1 MSARILLVE
10 DDAALSSWVVETL
23 QKRGFL
29 VQAVAGGDAARG
41 ALEAD
46 DFDVVVTD
54 LNLPGR
60 GGLDLAQHV
69 AANRPDTP
77 VIVITAFGSLETAI
91 AAIRAGAYDFLT
103 KPFDID
109 ALGLA
114 LQRAVTHR
122 SLKQEVRRL
131 RRALEPT
138 RRFDSLIGGHSSMQ
152 RVYEL
157 IERVAETEASV
168 LILGET
174 GTGKELVARAIHQRS
189 PRRQGPFVAVNCAAL
204 PTTLLESELF
214 GHVKGAFTDAG
225 TARRG
230 LFAEASGGTLF
241 LDELGEMPLEL
252 QPKLLRTLEE
262 RKIRAVGS
270 DKETTID
277 VRLVAATNRDLEL
290 AVEEKRFREDL
301 FYRINV
307 LQIALPALRER
318 GSDLLLLAQTFLE
331 SAAASQNRPVTGI
344 SAEAAA
350 KLVQYNWPGNVRE
363 LKNCIERAVAL
374 TRFDRLVVEDLPER
388 VASYRPERIVLSA
401 EAPVEVQPLEEIEK
415 RYILWAVEALGGNRS
430 LAAERLG
437 VDRKTLY
444 RRLSRYE
451 SSKS

>member
-451 SSKS
+451 SSKP